1 MNVRHQPADR
11 ILHEQQRNDEPVEQ
25 LGGGPVLQTIGHDF
39 PTGQE
44 FIVDPTTIG
53 PMPVLFQRG
62 IDFSS
67 AIGGGAAA
75 QIQ

>member
-1 MNVRHQPADR
+1 
-11 ILHEQQRNDEPVEQ
+11 
-25 LGGGPVLQTIGHDF
+25 LQTIGHDF

-53 PMPVLFQRG
+53 PVPVLFQRG

-67 AIGGGAAA
+67 AIGGGVAA